1 MKQHRPFIALI
12 LSVCC
17 VLLLSLPVA
26 AQSSS
31 QMSKLQGKWKSV
43 EDPNSLLIVKGPQWI
58 GQYEGKILDA
68 YKFAVTDK
76 CLDFGGTPDPRGK
89 FIVFPDD
96 EDMCFAILKLTK
108 NVMQLSLVG
117 RGNTLNYI
125 RAKNEQTSASSQ
137 TPAGS
142 TGSVTQSGLIPY
154 ELSTCKPIP
163 KQWKPGTKIYNA
175 DFVKRHPQFKG
186 NIKSYSADAIR
197 GMAHYVMRRH
207 CLWVQKVGGY
217 DWRVVAGKNAVF
229 EAPKDNFAGDPTKK
243 PEYRVFNHPKHQPL
257 DIKEG
262 VFTQS
267 AEVKSKPIINFVR
280 HNNGRWHGTI
290 EYLKALGNN
299 QYLVLVSYWKGDR
312 PGLIKAQCQM
322 QENGDLFN
330 FVRCGRPIQ
339 RPQWDYA
346 AMNIG
351 KGLKPVRKM
360 NDGSLGSLKMGTF
373 SVLKNEKGF
382 PVWKTTLGPIAVFR
396 DNPKIGDDKV
406 HFAAKFSEHANGII
420 KMWTKDGKKYS
431 GRWARKCRG
440 YTQYDKWWSK
450 ANNTGNT
457 RDYQTCYSSKKAK
470 IYKKNGW
477 SSKYK
482 TLDGEPS
489 YCWGSIVAYKNATAG
504 TFNGFIRE
512 CAVGRKYE
520 FTGSIPSA
528 NPDDD
533 LDRKRRELAELK
545 ARRAAEEEAR
555 RKAEA
560 EAEARRK
567 AEEERLR
574 LAAEIEAEKRRLAE
588 AEARRKAEEEARRKA
603 EAEKRRLALLKAKD
617 NCSGKKAYS
626 ANYKYSG
633 FLQEIICPSDI
644 PKYGE
649 FKDSGYWKGGPW
661 CEKQGKAGYWVWVKP
676 KWCVWESIYAETLQK
691 GTVEDTSGGEVWK
704 SSWGPVVVAADAEG
718 RFTARYNDK
727 AMGWVSL
734 ASRDGL
740 SYKGYWA
747 RNCGRNEA
755 GCGSTKI
762 SRNGVKTQCWGH
774 LWGRV
779 NEANTKFK
787 GSWNYCGSGKPGV
800 WNGWK

>member
-1 MKQHRPFIALI
+1 MKQYGPFSALI
-12 LSVCC
+12 LSVCG
-17 VLLLSLPVA
+17 VLLLSPPVA

-31 QMSKLQGKWKSV
+31 QMSMLQGNWKSV
-43 EDPNSLLIVKGPQWI
+43 EDPNSLLTVKGPQWI
-58 GQYEGKILDA
+58 EQYEGKILDA
-68 YKFAVTDK
+68 YKFAVTDN
-76 CLDFGGTPDPRGK
+76 CLDFGGTPDPSGK
-89 FIVFPDD
+89 FIAFPDD
-96 EDMCFAILKLTK
+96 EGMCFTILKLTK

-125 RAKNEQTSASSQ
+125 RIKSEQTSASSQ

-142 TGSVTQSGLIPY
+142 TDPVSHSGLIPY
-154 ELSTCKPIP
+154 EVGKCKPIP

-175 DFVKRHPQFKG
+175 DFAKRHPRFKG
-186 NIKSYSADAIR
+186 TIKNYSADAIR

-229 EAPKDNFAGDPTKK
+229 EAPKDNFAGDPTKD
-243 PEYRVFNHPKHQPL
+243 PEYRIFNHPKHQPL

-267 AEVKSKPIINFVR
+267 AEAKSKPIINFVR

-290 EYLKALGNN
+290 EYLKALANN
-299 QYLVLVSYWKGDR
+299 QHLVLVSYWKGDR

-330 FVRCGRPIQ
+330 FVKCGRPIQ
-339 RPQWDYA
+339 RPQWDNV

-351 KGLKPVRKM
+351 KGLKPVKRM
-360 NDGSLGSLKMGTF
+360 SDGSLGSLKTGTF
-373 SVLKNEKGF
+373 SVLKNEKGL

-396 DNPKIGDDKV
+396 DNPKIGGNKV
-406 HFAAKFSEHANGII
+406 HFAAKFSDHANGII
-420 KMWTKDGKKYS
+420 KMRTKDGKKYS
-431 GRWARKCRG
+431 GHWARKCRG
-440 YTQYDKWWSK
+440 YTEYDKWWSK
-450 ANNTGNT
+450 ANNTSNT
-457 RDYQTCYSSKKAK
+457 RDYQTCKSSKKAK

-477 SSKYK
+477 SSQYK

-489 YCWGSIVAYKNATAG
+489 YCWGSIVAYKNTAAG
-504 TFNGFIRE
+504 TFNGYIRE
-512 CAVGRKYE
+512 CAAGGKYE
-520 FTGSIPSA
+520 FTGSMPSA
-528 NPDDD
+528 NPNDD

-633 FLQEIICPSDI
+633 FLQEIICPSDT

-661 CEKQGKAGYWVWVKP
+661 CGKQGKAGYWVWVKP
-676 KWCVWESIYAETLQK
+676 KWCVWESIYAATLQK
-691 GTVEDTSGGEVWK
+691 GTIEDTSGGEVWE

-718 RFTARYNDK
+718 RFTARYNDE

-734 ASRDGL
+734 ASQDGL

-755 GCGSTKI
+755 GCGSTKTA
-762 SRNGVKTQCWGH
+762 RNGVKTQCWGQ

-779 NEANTKFK
+779 NEANTKFN
-787 GSWNYCGSGKPGV
+787 GSWNSCGSGNPGV